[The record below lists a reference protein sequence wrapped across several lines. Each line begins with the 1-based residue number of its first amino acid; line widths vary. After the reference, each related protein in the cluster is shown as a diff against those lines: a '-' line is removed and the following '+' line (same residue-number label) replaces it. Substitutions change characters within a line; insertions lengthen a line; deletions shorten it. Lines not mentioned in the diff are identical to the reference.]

1 MEYDSLTI
9 VRPQVSP
16 FDRSDVMAARIGSTD
31 ANRACREARV
41 PVEELGRFAR
51 AMVWLFGDEA
61 PNALA
66 NPRLEAVRR
75 FFCATRSGHQPGA
88 ILMSELHKY
97 GVMPSHLAALAEL
110 V

>member
-1 MEYDSLTI
+1 MEHHSLTL
-9 VRPQVSP
+9 
-16 FDRSDVMAARIGSTD
+16 DRTDLMAARIGATD
-31 ANRACREARV
+31 AGRFTCREPRV
-41 PVEELGRFAR
+41 PVEQLGRFGR
-51 AMVWLFGDEA
+51 AMVWMFGDET

-110 V
+110 VA